1 MMNKQINLGI
11 AIIGSGRI
19 GTLRATMA
27 AAHSAV
33 GFIAVADKD
42 PARAKT
48 LADKVGAQ
56 FHTSDNLAAM
66 SHPEVNAIIVST
78 IEMQHTEPVL
88 QALELRKPVL
98 VEKPIAVDLESADRI
113 VAAAAKSKASLHVG
127 YSRRFKER
135 YLIAKEQIVQ
145 GRLGRIT
152 GTAAR
157 VYNSRSQAMQTL
169 ARMPADANPVSGLTY
184 YIDLMN
190 WLLAGNEVV
199 EVVARGQR
207 GVIEESGHNAY
218 DIVGVLLTYA
228 DGAISTMGVSY
239 ALPAKYPALGHAA
252 RVEVLGSEGVM
263 VLDDDH
269 TDQLMYSER
278 GADHV
283 YIPAHRA
290 NMVFLGSG
298 TPGDWAL
305 GEFQGPVATETRAWL
320 DHLSMGKACH
330 LATAQDA
337 RKVVEITLAIERS
350 LCTRDVVQLPLS
362 T

>member
-1 MMNKQINLGI
+1 MNSHNNLGL

-19 GTLRATMA
+19 GTLRSTIA

-33 GFIAVADKD
+33 RFIAVADKD
-42 PARAKT
+42 PGRAKA
-48 LADKVGAQ
+48 LSDKVGAQ

-88 QALELRKPVL
+88 QALELGKPVL

-113 VAAAAKSKASLHVG
+113 VAAAAKSKAGLHVG

-190 WLLAGNEVV
+190 WLLRAARRYRRERSQRVRHGRRAAHVCRRRDLHDGRELRAASEISCAGTCG
-199 EVVARGQR
+199 ARGSAGQR
-207 GVIEESGHNAY
+207 RRH
-218 DIVGVLLTYA
+218 
-228 DGAISTMGVSY
+228 GA
-239 ALPAKYPALGHAA
+239 
-252 RVEVLGSEGVM
+252 R
-263 VLDDDH
+263 
-269 TDQLMYSER
+269 
-278 GADHV
+278 
-283 YIPAHRA
+283 
-290 NMVFLGSG
+290 
-298 TPGDWAL
+298 
-305 GEFQGPVATETRAWL
+305 
-320 DHLSMGKACH
+320 
-330 LATAQDA
+330 
-337 RKVVEITLAIERS
+337 
-350 LCTRDVVQLPLS
+350 
-362 T
+362 